1 MIDAHSFAIFCR
13 GIKNGDN
20 RYLSIGLSCTWKQAL
35 DVTDIIGTEIGYTD
49 QTTCRYYKERAT
61 IHVNYHL
68 TGQGTPGGQQSYI
81 TLTIDHGTES
91 LAKQLDRIINNS
103 LCLRCKTY
111 LGRDC
116 HDHGV
121 VAHCVE
127 CAEYLDIGE
136 PASGGR
142 SYFDDGLIEIELI

>member
-1 MIDAHSFAIFCR
+1 MIDKHSLAIFCR

-20 RYLSIGLSCTWKQAL
+20 RYLSIGLSCTWQQAL
-35 DVTDIIGTEIGYTD
+35 DTTDIVGTEIGYTPM
-49 QTTCRYYKERAT
+49 TSCRYYVKT
-61 IHVNYHL
+61 GKIHVNYHL
-68 TGQGTPGGQQSYI
+68 PGQGTPDGCQSYI

-91 LAKQLDRIINNS
+91 LAKQLERIIQNS

-121 VAHCVE
+121 TAHCAE
-127 CAEYLDIGE
+127 CAEHLDIGE
-136 PASGGR
+136 PESRGR
-142 SYFDDGLIEIELI
+142 SYFDADPYEVELI